1 MDIELKLKL
10 DEVNGI
16 ISVLAMLPF
25 TQVNDLLQKVRN
37 QAIEQVQAAQA
48 AENDEKVETLTPEA

>member
-10 DEVNGI
+10 EEVNGI

-25 TQVNDLLQKVRN
+25 TQVNELLQKVRN
-37 QAIEQVQAAQA
+37 QAIEQVQAAQV
-48 AENDEKVETLTPEA
+48 EEESTKVETLTPEA

>member
-37 QAIEQVQAAQA
+37 QAIEQVQAAQS
-48 AENDEKVETLTPEA
+48 AEDAEKVETLTPEA

>member
-37 QAIEQVQAAQA
+37 QAIEQVSAAQA
-48 AENDEKVETLTPEA
+48 AEETSDTTEA